1 MSTALRAA
9 YALFFMLGAI
19 SGAQAEERAKARIE
33 RANSGTISVI
43 ASSLETPYLNYAED
57 LADVLDDGDNLRI
70 LPIIGKGP
78 VQTLTDLIY
87 LKGIDAGIVPSDV
100 LAYVR
105 ANKLYEEDKI
115 SYLAKFGSAQ
125 VHLVAR
131 REFTELGQLSGK
143 RINIGRATDDRFVTA
158 SVILND
164 AAVSFTADD
173 SDPATALA
181 MLKSGKLDAVF
192 LVEQHPSPY
201 LANIQAADGLA
212 LVPVPLTGNL
222 KSIYTPALLT
232 SSEYPELLGAS
243 GAIESVS
250 VSWVLA
256 VFNWRKGT
264 ERYDKL
270 VKLAQALYSQIDLLR
285 MPNRHAPWGEVNL
298 AAGVPGWQRYIA
310 AEEWLAGKLPKPET
324 ADEEPVASQ
333 ADFKAFL
340 AESGL
345 PADTTEG
352 GEDALF
358 ERFVKWQQARG
369 EEPNKQ

>member
-9 YALFFMLGAI
+9 YTLFFMLGAI
-19 SGAQAEERAKARIE
+19 SGTQAEERAKARVE

-100 LAYVR
+100 LAYVH
-105 ANKLYEEDKI
+105 ANKLYEDDKI
-115 SYLAKFGSAQ
+115 SYLAKFGSSQ
-125 VHLVAR
+125 VHLIAK
-131 REFTELGQLSGK
+131 REFAELGQLSGK

-164 AAVSFTADD
+164 AGVSFTADD

-181 MLKSGKLDAVF
+181 MLKAGKLDAVF
-192 LVEQHPSPY
+192 LVERHPSPY
-201 LANIQAADGLA
+201 LADIKASDGLA

-285 MPNRHAPWGEVNL
+285 MPNRHAPWDEVNL
-298 AAGVPGWQRYIA
+298 AASVPGWQRYIA

-345 PADTTEG
+345 AADTTEG

-369 EEPNKQ
+369 EEPTKQ

>member
-19 SGAQAEERAKARIE
+19 SGAQAEERAKARID

-105 ANKLYEEDKI
+105 ANKLLEDGKI

-131 REFTELGQLSGK
+131 REFATLAQLSGK

-164 AAVSFTADD
+164 AGVSFTADD

-181 MLKSGKLDAVF
+181 MLKAGKLDAVF
-192 LVEQHPSPY
+192 LLERHPSSY
-201 LANIQAADGLA
+201 LADITAADGLA
-212 LVPVPLTGNL
+212 LVPVPMTDNL
-222 KSIYTPALLT
+222 KSVYTPALLT
-232 SSEYPELLGAS
+232 SSEYPELLGAN

-285 MPNRHAPWGEVNL
+285 MPNRHAPWDEVNL
-298 AAGVPGWQRYIA
+298 AAGVPGWERYIA

-324 ADEEPVASQ
+324 MDEEPVASQ

>member
-19 SGAQAEERAKARIE
+19 SGAQAEERAKARID

-105 ANKLYEEDKI
+105 ANKLLEDGKI

-131 REFTELGQLSGK
+131 REFATLAQLSGK

-164 AAVSFTADD
+164 AGVSFTADD

-181 MLKSGKLDAVF
+181 MLKAGKLDAVF
-192 LVEQHPSPY
+192 LLERHPSNY
-201 LANIQAADGLA
+201 LEDITEADGLA
-212 LVPVPLTGNL
+212 LVPVPLTANL
-222 KSIYTPALLT
+222 KTIYTPALLT
-232 SSEYPELLGAS
+232 SSEYPELLGAN

-285 MPNRHAPWGEVNL
+285 MPNRHAPWDEVNL
-298 AAGVPGWQRYIA
+298 AAGVPGWERYIA

-324 ADEEPVASQ
+324 MDEEPVASQ

>member
-9 YALFFMLGAI
+9 YTLFFMLGAI
-19 SGAQAEERAKARIE
+19 SGAQAEERAKARVE

-100 LAYVR
+100 LAYVH
-105 ANKLYEEDKI
+105 ANKLYEDDKI
-115 SYLAKFGSAQ
+115 SYLAKFGSSQ
-125 VHLVAR
+125 VHLIAK
-131 REFTELGQLSGK
+131 REFSELGQLSGK

-164 AAVSFTADD
+164 AGVSFTADD

-181 MLKSGKLDAVF
+181 MLKAGKLDAVF
-192 LVEQHPSPY
+192 LVERHPSPY
-201 LANIQAADGLA
+201 LADIKASDGLA

-285 MPNRHAPWGEVNL
+285 MPNRHAPWDEVNL
-298 AAGVPGWQRYIA
+298 AASVPGWQRYIA

-345 PADTTEG
+345 AADTTEG

-369 EEPNKQ
+369 EEPTKQ